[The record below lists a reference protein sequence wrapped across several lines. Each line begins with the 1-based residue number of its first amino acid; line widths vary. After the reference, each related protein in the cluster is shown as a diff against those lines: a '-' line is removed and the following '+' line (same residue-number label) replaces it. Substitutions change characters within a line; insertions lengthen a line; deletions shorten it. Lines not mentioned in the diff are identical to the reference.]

1 VATIPQPSLRRSDR
15 KLAKIAIV
23 VFAERESEWEGCNA
37 YTLDV
42 STQGARIEASI
53 SLTPGQVVEVI
64 PMNDSEPVTARVV
77 WVGRPASEVEGQTGL
92 EFLDPFAVT
101 T

>member
-1 VATIPQPSLRRSDR
+1 M
-15 KLAKIAIV
+15 AIV

-42 STQGARIEASI
+42 STEGARIQASI

-64 PMNDSEPVTARVV
+64 PINGAESVTGRVV
-77 WVGRPASEVEGQTGL
+77 WVGKPASEVEGQAGL
-92 EFLDPFAVT
+92 EFLNPFHIT

>member
-1 VATIPQPSLRRSDR
+1 MATFPQPAPRRSNR
-15 KLAKIAIV
+15 KIAKMAVV
-23 VFAERESEWEGCNA
+23 VFAENESEWEGCNA

-42 STQGARIEASI
+42 STEGARIQASI

-64 PMNDSEPVTARVV
+64 PINGSEPVTGRVV
-77 WVGRPASEVEGQTGL
+77 WVGQPASEVEGQAGL
-92 EFLDPFAVT
+92 EFLDPFDVT